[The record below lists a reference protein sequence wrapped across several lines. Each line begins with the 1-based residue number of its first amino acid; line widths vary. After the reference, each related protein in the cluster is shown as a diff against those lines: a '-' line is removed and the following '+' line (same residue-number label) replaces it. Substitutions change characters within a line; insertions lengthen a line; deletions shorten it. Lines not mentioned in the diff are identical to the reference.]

1 MSFLT
6 VQVLIEYYYNVSLFL
21 FIHLHYYCV
30 VFLVNNIIYDI
41 IMFVVHFLFI
51 INFIKIIFSK

>member
-41 IMFVVHFLFI
+41 IIVMLY
-51 INFIKIIFSK
+51 IFYLLLSIL